1 MKFVRQIFASYWVE
15 MVAVPPCIVALCYML
30 YGSIYFS
37 NWGNFFK
44 ITLPWLACA
53 VITPVCCH
61 QVRDYTL
68 ARFPKLGEW
77 PQRVSWNF
85 VGFLGCVF
93 GFAALTYAL
102 LGHFQYA
109 QLTPKMSDVYR
120 LLLISVMCVLINATL
135 YEAITYFDKWKAA
148 LTEAEALEKLS
159 LETQFQSLQS
169 QLNPHFLFNSL
180 NVLSSLIAENPRQA
194 EAFVDELSNVYRYLL
209 RSNERE
215 LATVEEELRFARS
228 FFHLLETRHERG
240 IAFEIKVPPVHGK
253 QYLPAL
259 ALQILLE
266 NAVKHNEVN
275 PEVPL
280 CIEVLEHGPDALLVR
295 NNIRPKTARTASNR
309 VGLDN
314 LRQRYAL
321 LGQEGFEVRQEGP
334 YFEVVLP
341 LLKE

>member
-1 MKFVRQIFASYWVE
+1 MKFVRQLIASYWVE

-30 YGSIYFS
+30 YGQTYYSS
-37 NWGNFFK
+37 WGNFFK
-44 ITLPWLACA
+44 ITLPWIACA
-53 VITPVCCH
+53 VVTPICCH
-61 QVRDYTL
+61 QMRDYTL
-68 ARFPKLGEW
+68 ARFPKLSEW
-77 PQRVSWNF
+77 PQRVTWNF

-109 QLTPKMSDVYR
+109 QLTPKMGDIYR

-148 LTEAEALEKLS
+148 LTEAEALEKLG

-215 LATVEEELRFARS
+215 LATVGEELRFARS

-240 IAFEIKVPPVHGK
+240 IAFEIKVPLTHGK

-275 PEVPL
+275 PDAPL

-334 YFEVVLP
+334 YFDVVLP